1 LEWEHGREPNG
12 GAKNPRPT
20 TPTLTVNRL
29 AFPPVPIAGDAHS
42 SGELVD
48 LFTGLVV
55 ESLAVTQDFGGTT
68 VPCRRCDA
76 TRSDGDRVTVALSC
90 YEDHSREIAGVYC
103 SRHGVEGVAE
113 SMGVRA
119 ERQAVVAAVL
129 ESSGYLPPTGRHQPD
144 GLTLGEVTVVDE
156 SPTDA
161 GY

>member
-1 LEWEHGREPNG
+1 M
-12 GAKNPRPT
+12 
-20 TPTLTVNRL
+20 
-29 AFPPVPIAGDAHS
+29 AGDARRRR
-42 SGELVD
+42 ELVD

-55 ESLAVTQDFGGTT
+55 ESLAVTQDFGSAT

-76 TRSDGDRVTVALSC
+76 TLSDGDRVTVALSC
-90 YEDHSREIAGVYC
+90 YEDHSWEIAGVYC
-103 SRHGVEGVAE
+103 SHHGVERVAE

-129 ESSGYLPPTGRHQPD
+129 ESSGYLPPNGRHQPD

-156 SPTDA
+156 SPTEA